1 MEEFTHLD
9 NKGKAIMVD
18 VGKKDV
24 QERVARASGHIRLT
38 QETIGAIRDNLLKK
52 GDVLAV
58 ARIAGI
64 NSAKHTAWLIPL
76 CHNITLDNVS
86 VEAYTDESGVTVESE
101 VRCTGRTG
109 AEMEALTAV
118 SVGLLAVYDMCKAVD
133 KTMVIDKTMLTEK
146 TKK

>member
-9 NKGKAIMVD
+9 NKGKAIMVN
-18 VGKKDV
+18 VGAKDI
-24 QERVARASGHIRLT
+24 QLRIAKASGHIRLSP
-38 QETIGAIRDNLLKK
+38 ETLKAVADNLLKK

-64 NSAKHTAWLIPL
+64 NAAKHTSWLIPL
-76 CHNITLDNVS
+76 CHNITLDNVW
-86 VEAYTDESGVTVESE
+86 VDAYSDEEGITIESE
-101 VRCTGRTG
+101 VQCTGRTG

-118 SVGLLAVYDMCKAVD
+118 SVGLLTVYDMCKAID
-133 KTMVIDKTMLTEK
+133 RMMIIDKIMLTEK